1 MKKAFISVY
10 VLIILLIFGLSI
22 SFTHDEN
29 ETNFNSSQSLYYKKV
44 GMFEAESLLNII
56 INEGRLRDEKPTYDF
71 IRSLDFKS
79 SLSVTRQDRDNKI
92 PEADGA
98 KILTVNSE
106 YEDTKSHA
114 SIAYRIDKEGKLKI
128 IYKRVY

>member
-10 VLIILLIFGLSI
+10 VLIILLVFGLSI

-29 ETNFNSSQSLYYKKV
+29 ESNFNSSQSLYYKKV

-56 INEGRLRDEKPTYDF
+56 INEDRLKDEKPPYDL
-71 IRSLDFKS
+71 IKS
-79 SLSVTRQDRDNKI
+79 FNSKSTLSIKKQDADNKI